1 MEKKRCVQLKERC
14 EIRLKLFIIY
24 MVVWVGSV
32 QSVFT
37 SKPRTEPMFQFL

>member
-1 MEKKRCVQLKERC
+1 MEKINLVDRVEKKRCVPLKERC

-32 QSVFT
+32 QSIFT
-37 SKPRTEPMFQFL
+37 SKL